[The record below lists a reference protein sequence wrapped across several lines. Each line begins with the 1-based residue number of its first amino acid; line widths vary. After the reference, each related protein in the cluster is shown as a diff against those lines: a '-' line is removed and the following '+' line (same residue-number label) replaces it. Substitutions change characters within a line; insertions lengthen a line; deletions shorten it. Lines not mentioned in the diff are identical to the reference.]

1 MVGMVWY
8 GMVWHDLLPCGLLHA
23 GGPHQAGPQQSY
35 REVQAA
41 GGGDGEWID
50 LRSAA
55 RGNYLKSPEL
65 LNSNVY
71 LFQKLQNISV
81 DYFCCIKNLHV
92 PPKGCPDPLH
102 L

>member
-55 RGNYLKSPEL
+55 RGNYLKMPTNNTIHDL
-65 LNSNVY
+65 KCG
-71 LFQKLQNISV
+71 FI
-81 DYFCCIKNLHV
+81 
-92 PPKGCPDPLH
+92 PKRFH
-102 L
+102 YNFF